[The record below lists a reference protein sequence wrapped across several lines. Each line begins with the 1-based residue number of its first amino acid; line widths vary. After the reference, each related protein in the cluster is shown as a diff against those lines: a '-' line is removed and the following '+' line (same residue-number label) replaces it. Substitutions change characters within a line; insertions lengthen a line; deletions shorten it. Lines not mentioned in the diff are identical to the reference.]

1 MRKMRRED
9 LYRKAD
15 EMRANIPAIF
25 QFAGMDELDAVT
37 IVDEVRLELSP
48 FQDIHFYIV
57 KPKAASGSLPF
68 VVNLHG
74 GGMVRNHGERDIL
87 FCRRLAFQTG
97 CAVISI
103 DYHLAPQYPYP
114 YALDEIEAIIRYLF
128 EKQEILGLDSRYILC
143 GQSSGGNLALVT
155 TLRLKDGIYR
165 PQGQI
170 LCYSWLDIHTNP
182 GNKADNFPDGR
193 KELYDFYKDCY
204 VRGANTKDWEIS
216 PFFASESEL
225 ERLPAT
231 VIVEGG
237 LDELRSENMQFF
249 RRLCD
254 AGVHAVMFYYPDSV
268 HGFLVNQM
276 ADWKNAQR
284 DVFQEI
290 IKMFEL
296 TEDK

>member
-9 LYRKAD
+9 LYQKAD
-15 EMRANIPAIF
+15 EMRKNTPAIF
-25 QFAGMDELDAVT
+25 RFAGMDELDAVT
-37 IVDEVRLELSP
+37 VVDEVRLELDH

-57 KPKAASGSLPF
+57 KPKAAGNRIPF

-97 CAVISI
+97 CAAISI

-143 GQSSGGNLALVT
+143 GQSSGGNLALVSA
-155 TLRLKDGIYR
+155 LRLKDGIYR

-170 LCYSWLDIHTNP
+170 LSYSWLDLHTSP
-182 GNKADNFPDGR
+182 EDKADSFPDGR
-193 KELYDFYKDCY
+193 KTLYHFYTDCY
-204 VRGANTKDWEIS
+204 AMGANTGDWKVS
-216 PFFASESEL
+216 PLFASESEL
-225 ERLPAT
+225 KKLPAT

-237 LDELRSENMQFF
+237 LDELRTENMQFF
-249 RRLCD
+249 YRLCE
-254 AGVHAVMFYYPDSV
+254 AGVQAVMFYYPNSV